1 MTIDPTYVPDL
12 RDDNVPSS
20 IGLEILLVKDALVN
34 ILAKIRY
41 HDPQTAENLAV
52 QIDRLR
58 ILGYKA

>member
-12 RDDNVPSS
+12 RDDNVPSP
-20 IGLEILLVKDALVN
+20 IGIEILFVKDALVG
-34 ILAKIRY
+34 ILAKIQY
-41 HDPQTAENLAV
+41 HNPEVAENLAV